1 MWIFIAE
8 ALLAVGLLLFIVW
21 WTLGSAQRRDREEL
35 ERLKRER
42 VERTPDA

>member
-21 WTLGSAQRRDREEL
+21 WTLGSAQRREREEF

-42 VERTPDA
+42 VSGKPDV